1 MQSISVKEAEVSA
14 VDVAYDEARAYLA
27 LDTNAKANSGWFK
40 WIRRDRDSDSFF
52 SRPNY
57 GLTGFGTQVAI
68 LVAKAYVDCVEDA
81 VGSAFGPTGTEVEQ
95 VRLCARTLDT
105 TLKRSRA
112 WVIERAKAPSFQ
124 DSLSELAERPSA
136 LPVRTAGRKPMTQ
149 RRCFVLALAK
159 SLCMLTDDIPVK
171 LIMVASL
178 RGWQGTDDREVRRIL
193 TEEVKS
199 SIKASVIA
207 ERASST
213 DSERTSNAVL
223 ARIQASTRPKASA
236 QTDGRTDA
244 GKLAAAMALVAT
256 LTDVTASTVMVD
268 SLAGLAQE
276 FGIEI

>member
-14 VDVAYDEARAYLA
+14 VDAAYDEARAYLA

-40 WIRRDRDSDSFF
+40 WIRRDRDADSFF